1 MAEGSRFCTECGAP
15 LDTAASQAPAADTAA
30 QATPRQQPTPQ
41 QQTPAPQRASKA
53 PTVAV
58 IAVVLVA
65 IFIGIPAVL
74 FATGVITAPW
84 EHEEEPVTSGTS
96 INVVMNEGDAT
107 GESAA
112 GEADADDGADADG
125 TDVVG
130 RTQRVEPQPTREF
143 VPSSI
148 QLDLSDRDDYEAINV
163 FISNFSELAAGL
175 TTRDHFD
182 RDEPLTDDM
191 RFELIRF
198 MQYHMAYNNNPHL
211 EGVLSGDAMG
221 DEGYAMR
228 IPADYF
234 IDLMD
239 RYFGLAFTESDLVY
253 DMNPGETHAPNAD
266 RGTVHDG
273 WFYYVYETGVAWPSQ
288 GVSAVT
294 SATDLGDNLYQ
305 VTFDVYQPSSSLLPE
320 DISMDTYG
328 LPLSDMLDA
337 VGASSTPIY
346 SGTAVVEARYDDGEI
361 AFTLYRMN

>member
-1 MAEGSRFCTECGAP
+1 MVEGSRFCTECGAP
-15 LDTAASQAPAADTAA
+15 LDTAAQAAP
-30 QATPRQQPTPQ
+30 QQHATPQ
-41 QQTPAPQRASKA
+41 QQPPVPRQAPDSAPKRASKA
-53 PTVAV
+53 LTVVIIAAV
-58 IAVVLVA
+58 LIA
-65 IFIGIPAVL
+65 IFIGIPAAL

-84 EHEEEPVTSGTS
+84 EHEEEPVASGTS
-96 INVVMNEGDAT
+96 INVVMNGGDST
-107 GESAA
+107 GESADGDA
-112 GEADADDGADADG
+112 GADDGDDAGGADAA
-125 TDVVG
+125 G
-130 RTQRVEPQPTREF
+130 RTQRVESRPTREF

-182 RDEPLTDDM
+182 RDEPLTDDI

-211 EGVLSGDAMG
+211 ESVSSGDAMG

-253 DMNPGETHAPNAD
+253 DKNPGETHAPNAD